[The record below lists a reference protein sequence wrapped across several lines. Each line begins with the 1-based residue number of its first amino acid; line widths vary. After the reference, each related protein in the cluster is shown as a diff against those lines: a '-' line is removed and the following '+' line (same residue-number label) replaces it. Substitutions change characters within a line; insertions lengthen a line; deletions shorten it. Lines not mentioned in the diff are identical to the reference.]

1 MTAERERTPVAE
13 PGPSSHRDAAER
25 SDTHQSTAAPVTVD
39 RSEVLMLDAELRAIL
54 DGAAARP
61 IPSTQAALTDTER
74 LSMALVDTFGPT
86 WARRLASE
94 LEQAADEIAPRR
106 PFPGGGQ

>member
-1 MTAERERTPVAE
+1 MNPPNERGRPQQEGA
-13 PGPSSHRDAAER
+13 PGKLAAKLA
-25 SDTHQSTAAPVTVD
+25 SADQSTAVPAAIDP
-39 RSEVLMLDAELRAIL
+39 SGVLMLDAELRAIL

-94 LEQAADEIAPRR
+94 LEQAADDIAPRR

>member
-1 MTAERERTPVAE
+1 M
-13 PGPSSHRDAAER
+13 R
-25 SDTHQSTAAPVTVD
+25 SDAQPEPVWASSGQDHHAAGGPIADQSTATPVTVD

-106 PFPGGGQ
+106 PWGGEGR